1 MKTLALLLDDG
12 KKTMVLQFFVRMGHE
27 DEAICSEFLVNEI
40 EESAGVFIVQRFIEV
55 DKNAEIASGVAGIFS
70 SNDKSYLLS
79 VKSDMDDLELAF
91 EHFCK
96 SWNFTFETS
105 TISYAWCRREIRSS
119 LADAQPTWEPLIVQF
134 GKFTSRQTFESEKTV
149 CKSSDDALILNL
161 DGGPIVPEFFL
172 CSVEFNPAKSIM
184 LYFMWERKNLT
195 LEIPL
200 TEINNFALLSF
211 EANNPC
217 LYIPL
222 RSSPV
227 VCIAE
232 PQWTRTCDTR
242 ILADLPPECSVVAIT
257 FEPSS
262 WSTLCKTLS
271 CPEMMPA
278 NVFNT
283 HVIQENLATP
293 NNINDRTVQC
303 LESPLQSRPDG
314 NLQKCL
320 WVINALKARRDICV
334 PNGDILFLLEKLE
347 TAYVQGN
354 TGQYKSN
361 Q

>member
-1 MKTLALLLDDG
+1 
-12 KKTMVLQFFVRMGHE
+12 MVLQFFIRMGHE
-27 DEAICSEFLVNEI
+27 DEIISSEFLVNEI
-40 EESAGVFIVQRFIEV
+40 EESAGVFIVQRFIEINR
-55 DKNAEIASGVAGIFS
+55 NAEITSGLAGIFS

-96 SWNFTFETS
+96 LWNFTFETS
-105 TISYAWCRREIRSS
+105 TISYAWCKREIRSS
-119 LADAQPTWEPLIVQF
+119 LADAQLTWEPLIVQF
-134 GKFTSRQTFESEKTV
+134 GKFTSRQTFEREKTV
-149 CKSSDDALILNL
+149 CKGSDDELILIV
-161 DGGPIVPEFFL
+161 DRDPIVPEFFV

-184 LYFMWERKNLT
+184 LYFMWEGSNLR

-211 EANNPC
+211 EANSPC

-222 RSSPV
+222 RSSP
-227 VCIAE
+227 IIRIDQPE
-232 PQWTRTCDTR
+232 WTRAR
-242 ILADLPPECSVVAIT
+242 ILADLPPEYSVVAIT

-262 WSTLCKTLS
+262 WSTLCRTLS
-271 CPEMMPA
+271 CPEIMPVC
-278 NVFNT
+278 VFNT

-293 NNINDRTVQC
+293 NNIDDRTVQL
-303 LESPLQSRPDG
+303 LEISLQSRPDKS
-314 NLQKCL
+314 LQKCL

-347 TAYVQGN
+347 KAYFQGS

-361 Q
+361 QRLLPTNIH

>member
-105 TISYAWCRREIRSS
+105 TISYAWCKREIRSS
-119 LADAQPTWEPLIVQF
+119 LANAQLGWEPSIVQF
-134 GKFTSRQTFESEKTV
+134 GKFTSRQTFEREKTV
-149 CKSSDDALILNL
+149 CKRSDDELIL
-161 DGGPIVPEFFL
+161 DGGPIVPELFV

-184 LYFMWERKNLT
+184 LYFVWESNVLR

-222 RSSPV
+222 RSSPI
-227 VCIAE
+227 VCINI
-232 PQWTRTCDTR
+232 QGKWIRTCSTR
-242 ILADLPPECSVVAIT
+242 ILADLPPECPVVAIT

-271 CPEMMPA
+271 CPEVMPA

-293 NNINDRTVQC
+293 NNIDDRKVQR
-303 LESPLQSRPDG
+303 LEMSLQSRPDG
-314 NLQKCL
+314 SLQKCL

-347 TAYVQGN
+347 IAYVQGS